1 MRNSLGLGLH
11 LGSGVRCNPLVRCI
25 VKCRLTLCVPFTFV
39 ANVLLQYW
47 PFGGALCPLVGY
59 SQAVAVFVGA
69 FTLVAISLDRHRAI
83 VHPLRARLTRR
94 QLIGAFVVIW
104 AAALTMSL
112 PVAALS
118 RVDTQQ
124 TEDGTGT
131 LDYCKEMCHL

>member
-1 MRNSLGLGLH
+1 VPSRRLLPGRRRVRRRVH
-11 LGSGVRCNPLVRCI
+11 SGRHQP
-25 VKCRLTLCVPFTFV
+25 
-39 ANVLLQYW
+39 
-47 PFGGALCPLVGY
+47 
-59 SQAVAVFVGA
+59 
-69 FTLVAISLDRHRAI
+69 DRHRAI